1 MDFFLARIQASV
13 DIYKAKGGSVKD
25 LSDGYHTFDELYFHR
40 MVLSSLIFNMYKDV
54 SWKSKQHHD
63 GTMFGDTNF
72 IVGIATP
79 QGQYSYHYD
88 LEFWDLFDV
97 PEVEFAPE
105 YDGHSPS
112 DIDRLFSL
120 VPPITTRHELPQEPI

>member
-1 MDFFLARIQASV
+1 MKNLQLVKIQALV
-13 DIYKAKGGSVKD
+13 DEYKANGGSVKD

-40 MVLSSLIFNMYKDV
+40 MILSSIVFNSHKDV
-54 SWKSKQHHD
+54 AWKSKQHHD
-63 GTMFGDTNF
+63 GTMFGETYF
-72 IVGIATP
+72 IVGVETP

-105 YDGHSPS
+105 YDGHTPS
-112 DIDRLFSL
+112 DIGRLFSL
-120 VPPITTRHELPQEPI
+120 IA